1 MMRFWRMLTTIQ
13 PIRRRQF
20 RIPES
25 LWPRLVAGRSERRA
39 SELNSAYATVIGQE
53 ITARWVPIV
62 WEAFRDYRKD
72 SVILSKA
79 ETKIITLL
87 VSGNRDA
94 ARDAAIQFGLLN
106 RTSSGELRSNR
117 ERKELEI
124 KLALFGLKPF
134 WE

>member
-1 MMRFWRMLTTIQ
+1 MDDHAQ
-13 PIRRRQF
+13 EEIR
-20 RIPES
+20 
-25 LWPRLVAGRSERRA
+25 
-39 SELNSAYATVIGQE
+39 AYATVIGEE
-53 ITARWVPIV
+53 IIPKWVPFV

-72 SVILSKA
+72 SVILSRA

-94 ARDAAIQFGLLN
+94 ARDAAVQFGLLN

-117 ERKELEI
+117 ERKELEA